1 MAITR
6 TDQLSRQIEHAA
18 VIAHGAHPEYR
29 LEFPAEVDGTADDF
43 DKIYQGSVVSLNSK
57 GQYVIGC
64 AAGSGVNYPVPCIS
78 LKNVFDPDVTTGK
91 LGTAAFASITVS
103 STVYYKLAALDMV
116 SGGTAYSAWK
126 NGADNVLYTQTAV
139 PVAGTT
145 TYAYNAGG
153 TLVAGTTVT
162 TAANVPL
169 PDYRK
174 STYSAVGG
182 KITAIPCTGG
192 YEIETTEFD
201 TTAEYAPNDVLVAGT
216 SASGMLG
223 KVVKG
228 TASTADIGTAP
239 VIGFVS
245 RAKFKVESY
254 GQDRISFWTNF
265 IPVSHA

>member
-6 TDQLSRQIEHAA
+6 TDQLSRQLEHAA

-29 LEFPAEVDGTADDF
+29 LEFPAEVDGTVAGF
-43 DKIYQGSVVSLNSK
+43 DKIYQGSVVSLNASGK
-57 GQYVIGC
+57 YVIGC
-64 AAGSGVNYPVPCIS
+64 GNGTGVNYPVPCIS

-91 LGTAAFASITVS
+91 LGTSTFVTGSSYTV
-103 STVYYKLAALDMV
+103 
-116 SGGTAYSAWK
+116 
-126 NGADNVLYTQTAV
+126 
-139 PVAGTT
+139 
-145 TYAYNAGG
+145 
-153 TLVAGTTVT
+153 
-162 TAANVPL
+162 L

-182 KITAIPCTGG
+182 KTTAIPCTGG

-201 TTAEYAPNDVLVAGT
+201 TEAEYAPNDAVVAGT
-216 SASGMLG
+216 GDYLG
-223 KVVKG
+223 KVVKA

-245 RAKFKVESY
+245 RSKFKVESY

>member
-6 TDQLSRQIEHAA
+6 TDQLSRQLEHAA

-29 LEFPAEVDGTADDF
+29 LEFPAEVDGSVANF
-43 DKIYQGSVVSLNSK
+43 DKIYQGSVVSLNAQGK
-57 GQYVIGC
+57 YVIGC
-64 AAGSGVNYPVPCIS
+64 DAGTGVNYPVPCIS

-91 LGTAAFASITVS
+91 LGTSTFVTGSSYTV
-103 STVYYKLAALDMV
+103 
-116 SGGTAYSAWK
+116 
-126 NGADNVLYTQTAV
+126 
-139 PVAGTT
+139 
-145 TYAYNAGG
+145 
-153 TLVAGTTVT
+153 
-162 TAANVPL
+162 L

-201 TTAEYAPNDVLVAGT
+201 TEAEYAPNDVLVAGT
-216 SASGMLG
+216 GDDLG